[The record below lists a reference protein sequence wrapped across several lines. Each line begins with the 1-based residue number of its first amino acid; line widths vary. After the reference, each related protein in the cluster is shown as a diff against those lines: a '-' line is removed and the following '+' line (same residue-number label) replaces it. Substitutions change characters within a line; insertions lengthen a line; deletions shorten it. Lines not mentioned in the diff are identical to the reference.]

1 MSTFRKLASVMLP
14 ALFTAAAC
22 SDTGAG
28 PDVQLLAQITSVEVV
43 APPVLEVGT
52 HGQVRVVLRDRK
64 GQPILGPL
72 VTYSSEDTSVVQ
84 VDDGGRLTATSPG
97 ITEVS
102 ATAGSKKGKTTVRV
116 TGKPGSTTT
125 QVRVSPATGT
135 AESGQ
140 QLQFTAEVV
149 DGSGTVLLDRSVFW
163 WSADTRIATV
173 DEAGL
178 VTGVGA
184 GTALINATSDGV
196 TGSAELT
203 VEAAPLTATATPG
216 RVTDLTGVGATTS
229 EVSVRFTEVSDGT
242 GQAANYQVRFGPAP
256 STNWGAMTPV
266 ATGTCA
272 GAVAGTSVGQS
283 LTCTVAGLSAG
294 TSYDIQLVAYRG
306 SMVDGT
312 AVFGELSNSARHATQ
327 ASAGTAS
334 VTISP
339 QDVTL
344 RSIDETHQFTV
355 MVRDDSGNLVTN
367 PGVIWASSN
376 TGVATVNST
385 GLVRARGAGIALIT
399 AVAACCGTDTAAV
412 RVELPSEPPPP
423 AEGINT
429 LATINWTNGTG
440 TSTAAWTDG
449 DTRRNVLCD
458 ASTVNP
464 TVRTAANEG
473 WSGPG
478 NVLRM
483 QNTTAGCG
491 GLLLRGLMPEP
502 AEGDFWVLRWSYK
515 QSSDQVYDQVHTVVG
530 FSPTAPGAGKMVL
543 NRTGRLASGNW
554 YHVLG
559 LSPSNFG
566 WEMRVMGSPSTRLA
580 LAPDTWYRFEVAY
593 EWFGLDGGGNRRYRV
608 YPRAYNPAGQLIAD
622 EGNYVSDYVNGVQVN
637 QSLASYYAGGGFL
650 LYPAASLGSPNVGEN
665 PRDFWMGISRSYATD
680 AGHLYWAGV
689 SVGTAE
695 QRVYFGPYSP

>member
-102 ATAGSKKGKTTVRV
+102 ATAGSKKGKSTVRV
-116 TGKPGSTTT
+116 IGKPGSTTT

-135 AESGQ
+135 AQSGQ

-178 VTGVGA
+178 VTGVDA

-203 VEAAPLTATATPG
+203 VEAAPPTAAAAPG
-216 RVTDLTGVGATTS
+216 RVTDLTGVGSTAS
-229 EVSVRFTEVSDGT
+229 EIAVRFTEVSDGT
-242 GQAANYQVRFGPAP
+242 GQPANYQVRFGPAP
-256 STNWGAMTPV
+256 STNWGTMTPV
-266 ATGTCA
+266 AIGTCA
-272 GAVAGTSVGQS
+272 GVVAGTLVGQS
-283 LTCTVAGLSAG
+283 LTCTVAGLLAG
-294 TSYDIQLVAYRG
+294 ASYDIQLVAYRG
-306 SMVDGT
+306 SMGDGT

-339 QDVTL
+339 QDATL
-344 RSIDETHQFTV
+344 TNVGATHQFTV
-355 MVRDDSGNLVTN
+355 TVRDGSGNVVTN
-367 PGVIWASSN
+367 PGVTWASTN

-385 GLVRARGAGIALIT
+385 GLVTARGAGIALIT
-399 AVAACCGTDTAAV
+399 AVAACCGTDTATV
-412 RVELPSEPPPP
+412 RVELPSVPPP

-429 LATINWTNGTG
+429 LATINWTNGLG
-440 TSTAAWTDG
+440 TSRLAWTDG
-449 DTRRNVLCD
+449 DTRRDVMCD
-458 ASTVNP
+458 PNTLNP
-464 TVRTAANEG
+464 VVRAAAHEG
-473 WSGPG
+473 WTGPG
-478 NVLRM
+478 NVLRL

-491 GLLLRGLMPEP
+491 GLLLQALMPQLT
-502 AEGDFWVLRWSYK
+502 AGDTWVVRWSYK
-515 QSSDQVYDQVHTVVG
+515 QSADQTYFVNHTLTG
-530 FSPTAPGAGKMVL
+530 FSPNAMGTGKMVL
-543 NRTGRLASGNW
+543 NGIRSLPGSDWFHTI
-554 YHVLG
+554 G
-559 LSPSNFG
+559 LYPADHG
-566 WEMRVMGSPSTRLA
+566 WEMRTPGSLA
-580 LAPDTWYRFEVAY
+580 NPFPMQADTWYRFEMVL
-593 EWFGLDGGGNRRYRV
+593 EWAGLDGSGNRLYRL
-608 YPRAYNPAGQLIAD
+608 YPRVYNPAGDLIAT
-622 EGNYVSDYVNGVQVN
+622 EANYISDWTAGVSTGG
-637 QSLASYYAGGGFL
+637 LTMAAFYAGGGYL
-650 LYPAASLGSPNVGEN
+650 VYPAHSLNSTNLGQN
-665 PRDFWMGISRSYATD
+665 PRDFWIGISQSKATD
-680 AGHLYWAGV
+680 AGHYYWAGV
-689 SVGTAE
+689 NVGTAAG
-695 QRVYFGPYSP
+695 RVYFGPY